1 MKKMY
6 VKPIVEAIEVE
17 FESLMTTT
25 SGETGGVGTG
35 SGQVGDDTE
44 NLTNHHR
51 GSWGNLWE

>member
-35 SGQVGDDTE
+35 SGQVGDGTE
-44 NLTNHHR
+44 ELAIHRR
-51 GSWGNLWE
+51 GSWGDLWK